1 MAVKNWTIDKAHSA
15 MEFSVKHMMI
25 STVRG
30 KFEDFDGEIIGDA
43 DDFST
48 MKAKVV
54 VKAKS
59 IATGNQDR
67 DNHLRSDDLFAS
79 EKFQDITFVTKKINA
94 KGEDLEVVGD
104 LTIRGITKE
113 ATLKGEHSGVITDPY
128 GNLRFGLTASTTIN
142 RQDFG
147 VKWNM
152 VLEGGGLMVGDK
164 VNLSISMEAFAPK
177 N

>member
-30 KFEDFDGEIIGDA
+30 KFEDFDGEITGDA

-54 VKAKS
+54 IKAKS

-104 LTIRGITKE
+104 LTIRGTTKE
-113 ATLKGEHSGVITDPY
+113 ATLKGEYSGVITDPY

>member
-1 MAVKNWTIDKAHSA
+1 MEETKWIVDKAHSGI
-15 MEFSVKHMMI
+15 EFSIRHMMI

-30 KFEDFDGEIIGDA
+30 KFKDFDTEITGNP
-43 DDFST
+43 DDFDT
-48 MKAKVV
+48 
-54 VKAKS
+54 VKGRFRISVAS
-59 IATGNQDR
+59 IDTGNPDR

-79 EKFQDITFVTKKINA
+79 EKFQDITFVSRKVNSN
-94 KGEDLEVVGD
+94 GGDLEVVGD

-113 ATLKGEHSGVITDPY
+113 VTLKGENSGVITDPF
-128 GNLRFGLTASTTIN
+128 GNLRFGLTASAAIN

-164 VNLSISMEAFAPK
+164 VNLSISIEAFSPK

>member
-113 ATLKGEHSGVITDPY
+113 VTLKGEHSGVITDPY

>member
-48 MKAKVV
+48 MKAKVTI
-54 VKAKS
+54 KAKS
-59 IATGNQDR
+59 IATGNPDR

-79 EKFQDITFVTKKINA
+79 EKFQDITFVSKKVA
-94 KGEDLEVVGD
+94 VKGEDLEVVGD
-104 LTIRGITKE
+104 LSIRGTTKE
-113 ATLKGEHSGVITDPY
+113 VTLKGEYSGKVNDPW
-128 GNLRFGLTASTTIN
+128 GNERFGVTAATTIN
-142 RQDFG
+142 RQDYG

-164 VNLSISMEAFAPK
+164 VNLSISIEAFAPK

>member
-30 KFEDFDGEIIGDA
+30 KFEDFDGEITGDPEN
-43 DDFST
+43 FNS
-48 MKAKVV
+48 MSAKINL
-54 VKAKS
+54 KAKS
-59 IATGNQDR
+59 IATGNEDR

-79 EKFQDITFVTKKINA
+79 TAHPEITFVSRKVNA
-94 KGEDLEVVGD
+94 NGEDLEVVGD
-104 LTIRGITKE
+104 LTIRGTTKE
-113 ATLKGEHSGVITDPY
+113 VTLKGEYSGMVNDPW
-128 GNLRFGLTASTTIN
+128 GNQRFGLTASTSIN
-142 RQDFG
+142 RQDYG

-164 VNLSISMEAFAPK
+164 VNLSISLEAFAPK

>member
-1 MAVKNWTIDKAHSA
+1 MAVKNWTIDTAHSA
-15 MEFSVKHMMI
+15 MEFSARHMMI

-30 KFEDFDGEIIGDA
+30 KFEEFNGEITGDP
-43 DDFST
+43 DDFNS
-48 MKAKVV
+48 MKAKIVI
-54 VKAKS
+54 KAKS

-67 DNHLRSDDLFAS
+67 DTHLKSDDLFAS
-79 EKFQDITFVTKKINA
+79 EKFQDITFVSKKVEVN
-94 KGEDLEVVGD
+94 GEDLEVTGD
-104 LTIRGITKE
+104 LSIRGTTRE
-113 ATLKGEHSGVITDPY
+113 VTLKGEYNGMVNDPW
-128 GNLRFGLTASTTIN
+128 GNQRFGLTAATTIN

-164 VNLSISMEAFAPK
+164 INLAISLEAFTPK

>member
-1 MAVKNWTIDKAHSA
+1 MAVKNWTIDTAHSA

-30 KFEDFDGEIIGDA
+30 KFEEFGGEITGDA
-43 DDFST
+43 DDLST
-48 MKAKVV
+48 MQAKIAI
-54 VKAKS
+54 KAKS

-79 EKFQDITFVTKKINA
+79 EKFQDITFVSKKVNV
-94 KGEDLEVVGD
+94 KGEDLEVAGD

-113 ATLKGEHSGVITDPY
+113 VTLKGEYSGKVNDPW
-128 GNLRFGLTASTTIN
+128 GNERFGLTATTSIN

-164 VNLSISMEAFAPK
+164 VNLSISLEAFAPK
-177 N
+177 E